1 MKPMNAM
8 VVSLMALALVA
19 GCDSKK
25 AEQDKVAAE
34 WKKNAQEYKADYG
47 DSKPLYNP
55 DSLLKKK
62 KDGAKDYADAKALGY
77 GNGRPLFDPD
87 SLLKKKDEANK

>member
-1 MKPMNAM
+1 MKRDIKL
-8 VVSLMALALVA
+8 VVVFLAAIALLT

-25 AEQDKVAAE
+25 AEQDKAAAE

-62 KDGAKDYADAKALGY
+62 
-77 GNGRPLFDPD
+77 
-87 SLLKKKDEANK
+87 DEAKK